1 MRSGRWACQA
11 AKATMMEA
19 VEVKATC
26 GTMAD
31 QPEKGG
37 RWSVKNMNTRPKKRS
52 MEARFPNSCL
62 VQVGGKQERFFCRL
76 GFQDTTAMA
85 PRVAWRK
92 SDPLQSPIACI

>member
-1 MRSGRWACQA
+1 MRAGRWACQA
-11 AKATMMEA
+11 ATATMMVA
-19 VEVKATC
+19 FEVTATC
-26 GTMAD
+26 ETMAD

-37 RWSVKNMNTRPKKRS
+37 RWRRKKRKTRPKKRS

-76 GFQDTTAMA
+76 GFQGTTAMA